1 MKSNEFRTIMDMK
14 KKLLNEISDL
24 SERVDIVVDNHIQL
38 QNSIV
43 DIINHLNASKQNQE
57 DTNGTKQQGR
67 N

>member
-57 DTNGTKQQGR
+57 DTNGTK
-67 N
+67 

>member
-1 MKSNEFRTIMDMK
+1 MDMK

-43 DIINHLNASKQNQE
+43 DIINHLNASKQNQD
-57 DTNGTKQQGR
+57 DTNGT
-67 N
+67 ND

>member
-1 MKSNEFRTIMDMK
+1 EMKSNEFRTIMDMK

-57 DTNGTKQQGR
+57 DTNGT
-67 N
+67 ND

>member
-57 DTNGTKQQGR
+57 DTNGT
-67 N
+67 ND

>member
-24 SERVDIVVDNHIQL
+24 SERVDILVDNHIQL

-57 DTNGTKQQGR
+57 DTNGT
-67 N
+67 ND